1 MKVQDVTGFTN
12 PFTGQKGN
20 ITNIASIWNMVLGV
34 VVVLFTFATGQKI
47 ANSVEKTTKI
57 VDTSP
62 TPIVQKPTVQSK
74 QVRVY

>member
-1 MKVQDVTGFTN
+1 MKVQDVTSFTN

-20 ITNIASIWNMVLGV
+20 LTNVASIWNMILGV

-62 TPIVQKPTVQSK
+62 TSIVQKPVAQSK
-74 QVRVY
+74 QVRVF